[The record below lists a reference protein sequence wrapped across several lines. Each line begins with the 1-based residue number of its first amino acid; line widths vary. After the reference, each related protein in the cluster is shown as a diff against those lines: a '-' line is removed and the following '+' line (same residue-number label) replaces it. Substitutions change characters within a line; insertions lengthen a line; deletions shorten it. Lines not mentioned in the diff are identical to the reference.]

1 MGLPY
6 IAESA
11 SDSSSIGSIAISKKT
26 QVRRSV
32 KPLKNVIAEE
42 DIIDEMGEFHQHDT
56 LPRGICDDIALESS
70 IGSIAISKNTQVRG
84 SVKPSKNVT
93 AEEDIIDEMEEFHQQ
108 DTIPRG
114 FWDDIALDEESS
126 DSNDGNINLR
136 NLWDQ
141 LMLTKRSTLYTGKLF
156 YPWNIIMLL
165 KSACWKRNHEE
176 PKLFFQIRNVYN

>member
-1 MGLPY
+1 MDLPY

-11 SDSSSIGSIAISKKT
+11 SDFSSIGSITISKKT

-32 KPLKNVIAEE
+32 KPSKNVI
-42 DIIDEMGEFHQHDT
+42 
-56 LPRGICDDIALESS
+56 
-70 IGSIAISKNTQVRG
+70 
-84 SVKPSKNVT
+84 

-114 FWDDIALDEESS
+114 FCDDIALDEESS

-156 YPWNIIMLL
+156 YP
-165 KSACWKRNHEE
+165 
-176 PKLFFQIRNVYN
+176 